1 MTDKFLKLNKDLYK
15 LKLDADQQYILAYIM
30 EFDRNKQQCYMSD
43 ESFAMCLNTST
54 KTVSRKIKILT
65 DKGYITKETTN
76 TQNGKLRYLKP
87 VLNKI
92 ENDIKDYESS
102 QGTKCPLEINEEI
115 RKGQNVCC
123 GKDNLSTRKGQ
134 NDLIKDNLKDNRKDN
149 ISEPFGKPN
158 DSQGCLTNGSN
169 ENTPKNGDVREE
181 PEVERDGST
190 EEQAIKITMDK
201 AKKMIESGS
210 EYRQVKGQ
218 LFNIDKLFYL
228 VDNM

>member
-15 LKLDADQQYILAYIM
+15 LKLDADQQYILAYVM

-115 RKGQNVCC
+115 RKGQNVHC
-123 GKDNLSTRKGQ
+123 GKDNLSICKGQ

-158 DSQGCLTNGSN
+158 DSQGCLTNGS
-169 ENTPKNGDVREE
+169 KEE

>member
-15 LKLDADQQYILAYIM
+15 LKLDADQQYILAYVM

-54 KTVSRKIKILT
+54 KTVSRKIKMLT

-87 VLNKI
+87 ILNKI

-115 RKGQNVCC
+115 RKGQNVYC
-123 GKDNLSTRKGQ
+123 GKDNLSIRKGQ

-149 ISEPFGKPN
+149 ICEPFGKPN
-158 DSQGCLTNGSN
+158 DSQGCLTNGS
-169 ENTPKNGDVREE
+169 KEE

-190 EEQAIKITMDK
+190 EDK
-201 AKKMIESGS
+201 AIIINRE
-210 EYRQVKGQ
+210 
-218 LFNIDKLFYL
+218 KLCIL
-228 VDNM
+228 VDNQNYKQLGNNLYKIADKHYIVVD

>member
-15 LKLDADQQYILAYIM
+15 LKLDADQQYILAYVM

-54 KTVSRKIKILT
+54 KTVSRKIKMLT

-115 RKGQNVCC
+115 RKGQNVLC

-158 DSQGCLTNGSN
+158 DSLGYLTNGS
-169 ENTPKNGDVREE
+169 KEE

>member
-15 LKLDADQQYILAYIM
+15 LKLDADQQYILAYVM

-115 RKGQNVCC
+115 RKGQNVHC
-123 GKDNLSTRKGQ
+123 GKDNLSIRKGQ

-149 ISEPFGKPN
+149 ICEPFGKPN
-158 DSQGCLTNGSN
+158 DSQGCLTNGS
-169 ENTPKNGDVREE
+169 KEE

-190 EEQAIKITMDK
+190 EDK
-201 AKKMIESGS
+201 AIIINRE
-210 EYRQVKGQ
+210 
-218 LFNIDKLFYL
+218 KLCIL
-228 VDNM
+228 VDNQNYKQLGNNLYKIADKHYIVVD

>member
-15 LKLDADQQYILAYIM
+15 LKLDADQQYILAYVM

-54 KTVSRKIKILT
+54 KTVSRKIKMLT
-65 DKGYITKETTN
+65 DKGYVTKETTN

-149 ISEPFGKPN
+149 ICEPFGKPN
-158 DSQGCLTNGSN
+158 DSQGCLTNGS
-169 ENTPKNGDVREE
+169 KEE
-181 PEVERDGST
+181 PEVEKDGST

-210 EYRQVKGQ
+210 EYRQVRGQ

>member
-15 LKLDADQQYILAYIM
+15 LKLDADQQYILAYVM

-115 RKGQNVCC
+115 RKGQNVPC

-158 DSQGCLTNGSN
+158 DSQGCLTNGSK
-169 ENTPKNGDVREE
+169 EK

>member
-1 MTDKFLKLNKDLYK
+1 MTIEFLQINKDLYK
-15 LKLDADQQYILAYIM
+15 LKLDADQQYILAYVM
-30 EFDRNKQQCYMSD
+30 EFHRNNRQCYMSD
-43 ESFAMCLNTST
+43 ESFSIYLNTST
-54 KTVSRKIKILT
+54 KTVSRKIKSLV
-65 DKGYITKETTN
+65 DKGYITKETSN
-76 TQNGKLRYLKP
+76 TQNGKIRYLKP
-87 VLNKI
+87 ILNKI
-92 ENDIKDYESS
+92 ENDIKAYNNS

-169 ENTPKNGDVREE
+169 ENTPKNGGVREE

-190 EEQAIKITMDK
+190 EEQAII
-201 AKKMIESGS
+201 INRE
-210 EYRQVKGQ
+210 
-218 LFNIDKLFYL
+218 KLCIL
-228 VDNM
+228 VDNKNYKQLSNNLYKIANKYYIVVD

>member
-15 LKLDADQQYILAYIM
+15 LKLDADQQYILAYVM

-115 RKGQNVCC
+115 RKGQNVHC

-169 ENTPKNGDVREE
+169 EE

-190 EEQAIKITMDK
+190 EDKAIKITMDK

>member
-15 LKLDADQQYILAYIM
+15 LKLDADQQYILAYVM

-54 KTVSRKIKILT
+54 KTVSRKIKMLT

-115 RKGQNVCC
+115 RKGQNVLC

-149 ISEPFGKPN
+149 ICEPFGKPN
-158 DSQGCLTNGSN
+158 DSQGCLTNGS
-169 ENTPKNGDVREE
+169 KEE

>member
-15 LKLDADQQYILAYIM
+15 LKLDADQQYILAYVM

-43 ESFAMCLNTST
+43 ESFATCLNTST

-115 RKGQNVCC
+115 RKGQNVPC
-123 GKDNLSTRKGQ
+123 GKDNLSIRKGQ

-158 DSQGCLTNGSN
+158 DSLGCLTNGS
-169 ENTPKNGDVREE
+169 KEE

-190 EEQAIKITMDK
+190 EDK
-201 AKKMIESGS
+201 AIIINRE
-210 EYRQVKGQ
+210 
-218 LFNIDKLFYL
+218 KLCIL
-228 VDNM
+228 VDNQNYKQLGNNLYKIADKHYIVVD

>member
-15 LKLDADQQYILAYIM
+15 LKLDADQQYILAYVM

-54 KTVSRKIKILT
+54 KTVSRKIKMLT

-115 RKGQNVCC
+115 RKGQNVHC
-123 GKDNLSTRKGQ
+123 GKDNLSIRKGQ

-149 ISEPFGKPN
+149 ICEPFGKPN
-158 DSQGCLTNGSN
+158 DSQGCLTNGS
-169 ENTPKNGDVREE
+169 KEE

>member
-15 LKLDADQQYILAYIM
+15 LKLDADQQYILAYVM

-54 KTVSRKIKILT
+54 KTVSRKIKMLT

-115 RKGQNVCC
+115 RKGQNVHC

-134 NDLIKDNLKDNRKDN
+134 NDLIKDNLKDNRTDN

-169 ENTPKNGDVREE
+169 ENTPKNGGVLEE